1 MRQFSRA
8 YIIATPGTNTAKDRI
23 LFVNSD
29 LQSGD
34 TAIRRGVLERLEQLY
49 PGLYNEANFALV
61 GTHSH
66 SGVGGFLNN
75 LLPQLTSLGFVKQTY
90 DAIING
96 TVLAVQRAHDSLA
109 VGTLSLGN
117 TTILD
122 TNINRSPFAYEA
134 NPAEE
139 RARYKYDQDK
149 DLHLLKFKGADG
161 TDRGFLSFF
170 AVHGTSLYEAIS
182 SDNKGMAA
190 YLYEAYAQP
199 NALPGKNTFIAGFV
213 QANVGDTSPQ
223 CDDNLDPKPQHGPTA
238 RARVSLGTVNP
249 ANTKSQLVVTRLR
262 IVMDGFRVS
271 DFESNLI
278 IGTNQFNGAKTL
290 MGSTLPSVSGA
301 VRSLHSYVN
310 MSNYSFAL
318 ANGTAVTTCP
328 PAMGYSFAG
337 GTTDG
342 PGAFDFTQGDNS
354 TSQNPFWEVVKG
366 AVTAQPSEE
375 QKACH
380 YPKPILLNTGYANTP
395 YPWQPSIVDIQM
407 FRVGQLVMLIFPGEL
422 TTMAGRRLR
431 EAVRAKLISSGVI
444 GSNAYVVVA
453 GPANTYAHYVT
464 TREEYSI
471 QRYEGASTI
480 YGPFTLEAYTD
491 LFTKYATYLADSAAG
506 TPPAGPTSEDLT
518 KRAIS
523 LQTGVV
529 FDAAPIGKSFGSV
542 LTDVSTSTPYK
553 RGQTV
558 TAVFQGA
565 NPRNDLRLEGTFMT
579 VDQLVGGTW
588 TTVRTDSH
596 PSTKFGWLRTNTTK
610 PRGFLATGVQIV
622 RRETPLALYKGLGAV
637 LSGIIPKMAIR
648 FTSFE
653 AYKGFLTDKETGKAS
668 TGMVFIAG
676 LGAGVTE
683 AVAVVTPM
691 EVVKIRLQAQ
701 QHSLA
706 DPLEVPRYRNAAHA
720 AYTIV
725 REEGFST
732 LYRGVSLTALR
743 QATNQ
748 GANFTA
754 YQELKKAAHK
764 WQPDLV
770 DLPSWQHMV
779 IGLIS
784 GAMGPFS
791 NAPIDTIKTRLQ
803 KAPAEPGKSAMARIT
818 AIAADMWKQEGVRS
832 FYKGITPRVLR
843 VAPGQAIVFA
853 VYERVRKIIESVRET
868 NLTDTYSE

>member
-1 MRQFSRA
+1 MPIFSASVIGEGMVSHGRNTNVGDSTHGVTAAIAFLSVPLQYLSEWANNLYGAIIIMVKYLSSYLLLFTATLLGGNGGNLGVQSVNAQQYFLGLGIGDVTGPIVETNMMGYAALSQTDTGLHMRQFSRA
-8 YIIATPGTNTAKDRI
+8 YIIATPGTNSAKDRI

-66 SGVGGFLNN
+66 AGVGGFLNN

-90 DAIING
+90 DAIVNG

-109 VGTLSLGN
+109 LGTLSLGN
-117 TTILD
+117 TTVLD

-149 DLHLLKFKGADG
+149 ELHLLKFKATNG

-170 AVHGTSLYEAIS
+170 PVHGTSLYENNTLVS
-182 SDNKGMAA
+182 TDNKGMAA

-199 NALPGKNTFIAGFV
+199 NVLPGKNTFVAGFV
-213 QANVGDTSPQ
+213 QANVGDTSPNTLGAYCESPGQ
-223 CDDNLDPKPQHGPTA
+223 PWDGQPCEYQRSTCGNRTQDCHGRGP
-238 RARVSLGTVNP
+238 
-249 ANTKSQLVVTRLR
+249 
-262 IVMDGFRVS
+262 GFRVS
-271 DFESNLI
+271 DFESNFI

-290 MGSTLPSVSGA
+290 MSSALPSVSGA
-301 VRSLHSYVN
+301 VRSFHSYVN
-310 MSNYSFAL
+310 MSSYSFTL
-318 ANGTAVTTCP
+318 VNGTMVTTCP

-354 TSQNPFWEVVKG
+354 TSQNPFWEIVKG
-366 AVTAQPSEE
+366 AVTAPPNEQ

-407 FRVGQLVMLIFPGEL
+407 FRVGQLVILIFPGEL

-431 EAVRAKLISSGVI
+431 EAVRAKLISIGVI

-491 LFTKYATYLADSAAG
+491 LFTKYAPYLADNATSA
-506 TPPAGPTSEDLT
+506 PPAGPTPEDLT
-518 KRAIS
+518 KRSIS

-529 FDAAPIGKSFGSV
+529 FDAAPIGKSFGSI

-579 VDQLVGGTW
+579 VDQFIGGTW

-596 PSTKFGWLRTNTTK
+596 PSTKFGWLRTNTALGYSTV
-610 PRGFLATGVQIV
+610 TTNWTI
-622 RRETPLALYKGLGAV
+622 ESTTP
-637 LSGIIPKMAIR
+637 
-648 FTSFE
+648 
-653 AYKGFLTDKETGKAS
+653 
-668 TGMVFIAG
+668 AG
-676 LGAGVTE
+676 
-683 AVAVVTPM
+683 
-691 EVVKIRLQAQ
+691 
-701 QHSLA
+701 S
-706 DPLEVPRYRNAAHA
+706 Y
-720 AYTIV
+720 
-725 REEGFST
+725 
-732 LYRGVSLTALR
+732 
-743 QATNQ
+743 
-748 GANFTA
+748 
-754 YQELKKAAHK
+754 
-764 WQPDLV
+764 
-770 DLPSWQHMV
+770 
-779 IGLIS
+779 
-784 GAMGPFS
+784 
-791 NAPIDTIKTRLQ
+791 
-803 KAPAEPGKSAMARIT
+803 RIT
-818 AIAADMWKQEGVRS
+818 YNGNNKPLIGSIGS
-832 FYKGITPRVLR
+832 FTGASSTFTV
-843 VAPGQAIVFA
+843 
-853 VYERVRKIIESVRET
+853 SV
-868 NLTDTYSE
+868 

>member
-1 MRQFSRA
+1 MPVFSAGTIGEGMASHGQNVNIEDSAHAIAAASLFTVPLQHLSNWGDRFYNTIVTMVKYLSSYLLLLTATLFGGNGGGNLGIQSVSAQQYLLGLGIGDVTGPIVETNMMGYAALSQTDTGLHMRQFSRA

-49 PGLYNEANFALV
+49 PGLYTEANFALV

-66 SGVGGFLNN
+66 AGVGGFLNN

-90 DAIING
+90 DAIVNG
-96 TVLAVQRAHDSLA
+96 TVLAVQRAHNSLA
-109 VGTLSLGN
+109 LGTLSLGN

-139 RARYKYDQDK
+139 RAKYKYDQDK
-149 DLHLLKFKGADG
+149 ELHLLKFKGASG

-170 AVHGTSLYEAIS
+170 AVHGTSLYENNTLVS
-182 SDNKGMAA
+182 TDNKGMAA

-199 NALPGKNTFIAGFV
+199 DALPGKNTFVAGFV
-213 QANVGDTSPQ
+213 QANVGDTSPNTLGAYCESPGQ
-223 CDDNLDPKPQHGPTA
+223 PWDGQPCEYQKSTCGNKTQDCHGRGP
-238 RARVSLGTVNP
+238 
-249 ANTKSQLVVTRLR
+249 
-262 IVMDGFRVS
+262 GFRVS

-310 MSNYSFAL
+310 MSSYSFAL
-318 ANGTAVTTCP
+318 TNGTTVTTCP

-354 TSQNPFWEVVKG
+354 TSQNPFWEIVKG
-366 AVTAQPSEE
+366 AVTAPPNEE

-444 GSNAYVVVA
+444 GSDAYVVVA
-453 GPANTYAHYVT
+453 GPANTYSHYVT

-491 LFTKYATYLADSAAG
+491 LFTKYTSYLADSANG
-506 TPPAGPTSEDLT
+506 TPPAGPTPEDLT
-518 KRAIS
+518 KKSIS

-529 FDAAPIGKSFGSV
+529 FDAAPIGKSFGST
-542 LTDVSTSTPYK
+542 LTDVSTSYK

-565 NPRNDLRLEGTFMT
+565 NPRNNLRLEDTFMT
-579 VDQLVGGTW
+579 VDQFVGGTW
-588 TTVRTDSH
+588 KTVRTDSH
-596 PSTKFGWLRTNTTK
+596 PSTKFGWLRTNTVLGYSTVT
-610 PRGFLATGVQIV
+610 ANWTI
-622 RRETPLALYKGLGAV
+622 ESTTP
-637 LSGIIPKMAIR
+637 
-648 FTSFE
+648 
-653 AYKGFLTDKETGKAS
+653 
-668 TGMVFIAG
+668 AG
-676 LGAGVTE
+676 
-683 AVAVVTPM
+683 
-691 EVVKIRLQAQ
+691 
-701 QHSLA
+701 S
-706 DPLEVPRYRNAAHA
+706 Y
-720 AYTIV
+720 
-725 REEGFST
+725 
-732 LYRGVSLTALR
+732 
-743 QATNQ
+743 
-748 GANFTA
+748 
-754 YQELKKAAHK
+754 
-764 WQPDLV
+764 
-770 DLPSWQHMV
+770 
-779 IGLIS
+779 
-784 GAMGPFS
+784 
-791 NAPIDTIKTRLQ
+791 
-803 KAPAEPGKSAMARIT
+803 RIT
-818 AIAADMWKQEGVRS
+818 YNGNNKPLIGSIGS
-832 FYKGITPRVLR
+832 FTGTSSTFTV
-843 VAPGQAIVFA
+843 
-853 VYERVRKIIESVRET
+853 SV
-868 NLTDTYSE
+868 